1 MRVHRRGA
9 RAAALFLLVLLAA
22 GCTPNPVTTQAADVR
37 TLYNFFLV
45 AAAVVFVIVAG
56 LIGWSI
62 VRYRDRGDG
71 GLPVQTA
78 SNLTIEIIW
87 WALPTL
93 LVIALFIASAQ
104 VLGKVDATVPNPA
117 VSVKVEGFQWQ
128 WRFTYEGQNVVIT
141 GEPGS
146 PPELVLPVGEDI
158 HFDLQSDD
166 VIHSFYIPAFLFK
179 RDVIPGVHNRFDL
192 TIDQA
197 GTYSG
202 QCAEFCGLYHDE
214 MLFSIRAVPPAEFA
228 SWLATQPRTSP

>member
-1 MRVHRRGA
+1 MRIHRRGA
-9 RAAALFLLVLLAA
+9 RAAAFSLLILLAA
-22 GCTPNPVTTQAADVR
+22 GCTPSPVTVEAASVR
-37 TLYNFFLV
+37 TLYDVFLV

-62 VRYRDRGDG
+62 VRYRDRGTG
-71 GLPVQTA
+71 ELPVQTA
-78 SNLTIEIIW
+78 SNLTVEIIW

-93 LVIALFIASAQ
+93 LVIFLFILSAQ
-104 VLGKVDATVPNPA
+104 VLGKVDHTAPDPQ

-141 GEPGS
+141 GTATK
-146 PPELVLPVGEDI
+146 PPELVLPVGETI

-166 VIHSFYIPAFLFK
+166 VIHSFYIPRFLIK
-179 RDVIPGVHNRFDL
+179 RDVIPGVHNHIDL

-228 SWLATQPRTSP
+228 SWLAQQPRTSP